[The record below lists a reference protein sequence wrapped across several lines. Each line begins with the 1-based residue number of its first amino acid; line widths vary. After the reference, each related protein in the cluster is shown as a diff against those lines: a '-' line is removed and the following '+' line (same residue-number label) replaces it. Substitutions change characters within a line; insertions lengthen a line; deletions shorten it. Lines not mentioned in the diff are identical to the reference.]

1 MYPAVLDVTA
11 HTLDS
16 TLMSLQWLT
25 LEAQGTEQQIWKA
38 AQVAMQESAPTVK
51 RWAAVL
57 I

>member
-11 HTLDS
+11 HALDS
-16 TLMSLQWLT
+16 TLMSSQGLT

-38 AQVAMQESAPTVK
+38 AQVAIQESAPRVK
-51 RWAAVL
+51 RRAEVL